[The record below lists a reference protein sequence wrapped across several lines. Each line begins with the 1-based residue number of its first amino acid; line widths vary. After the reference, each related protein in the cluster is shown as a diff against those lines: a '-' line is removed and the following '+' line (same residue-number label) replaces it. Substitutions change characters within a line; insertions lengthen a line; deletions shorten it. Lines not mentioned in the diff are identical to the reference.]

1 MTISFLNN
9 SRSYDPRR
17 RRVSF
22 WGYDATVEVTFRLD
36 QAVLGPPDPADAEA
50 TDEVAVLKLF
60 DQKIDRIRALA
71 RKLYASEKGNYFEIT
86 GMQI

>member
-1 MTISFLNN
+1 MSVIFLNN
-9 SRSYDPRR
+9 TRSYDPRR
-17 RRVSF
+17 RSISF

-36 QAVLGPPDPADAEA
+36 QAVLGLPGQGDAGA

-60 DQKIDRIRALA
+60 DQKLDRIRALA
-71 RKLYASEKGNYFEIT
+71 RKLYTNDRKNYFEIT